1 MLRWLS
7 LLECSDLML
16 DILLGYLAL
25 YFVDVVGVTAPQ
37 AGLAVAVWMG
47 VGLLGSLVLIPLLE
61 RMPGLR
67 YLRISAALALV
78 LFPAFLLVPGFG
90 PKMARLGLAQ

>member
-1 MLRWLS
+1 M
-7 LLECSDLML
+7 
-16 DILLGYLAL
+16 
-25 YFVDVVGVTAPQ
+25 
-37 AGLAVAVWMG
+37 AVAVWTG